1 MASEKKPKKDKKNDL
16 ARDAMKI
23 AKKLAA
29 KNQLQLQE
37 ILTDTQKR
45 AAKLLGEG
53 FTIEEVSKKC
63 SVTEHTINSWME
75 KPSFLVV
82 LNETTKKVGFSDK
95 DFRIRFAKR
104 MMSEISQKMI
114 EKIDT
119 LDEMGFEKLQRL
131 FLEMSASIQRDTE
144 EKVLN
149 VGGDLSVL
157 IVNHFKSKGHEAE
170 SLEDVFNKDSQ
181 KFPTFDTI
189 DAEFEELKED
199 D

>member
-131 FLEMSASIQRDTE
+131 FLEMSASIQKDTE

>member
-131 FLEMSASIQRDTE
+131 FLEMSASIQKDTE
-144 EKVLN
+144 EKVLS